1 MLHGG
6 LLGLFA
12 WVGPGMGRPSG
23 RASMG
28 SNSYVLI
35 DSEFESEPET
45 QPQPPADPEQDA
57 PPPVPEVAA
66 VQEPAT
72 PEIPEMRPGVDG
84 GAEDAA
90 AWLASQSELEHR
102 GLPSTVEQ
110 PALTQEPGLP
120 TPPSA
125 ASPPSS
131 PSPASSPAA
140 AAPSTPVVE
149 ASSQASPSA
158 AAAPPAAAP
167 VVKGEPDG
175 VTKPTQVPLSAPP
188 LPIAPGTAP
197 REAEAGPELEPEG
210 EPEAALPRAAE
221 PVPDPKE
228 LKDGPSQ
235 PGPAVEPSEP
245 AAPTPPIV
253 PAVEVPKERPAPN
266 EVDGKDPRANKA
278 ADPQAPSAPD
288 ERPEDE
294 SDPAEVSDVMA
305 SPRGEVEAPQGAVPE
320 GRTSPDATERVQ
332 DQDASAESALE
343 PVETPADADPLEAT
357 PTDPVNPAA
366 PSMPV
371 NQSDPSAA
379 SPASNPS
386 PGGTT
391 PGDRPFER
399 ADRDV
404 DPTSVAGV
412 GEIRFGRVTARD
424 GLEVLPA
431 RPRFSHTVRFTTL
444 PRNPMVRV
452 TFNRAGRVT
461 KAEFVRGRST
471 GYPEV
476 DGPLLTAMYR
486 WTARG
491 AKLREI
497 GPTGV
502 TMTFK
507 VLLREERELGVPQQ
521 EGEGAREGAE
531 APAEDPDFA
540 EPRP

>member
-12 WVGPGMGRPSG
+12 WVGPGLGRPSG
-23 RASMG
+23 RAAMG
-28 SNSYVLI
+28 ANSYVLI
-35 DSEFESEPET
+35 DSDFEPDSERDADANSEPA
-45 QPQPPADPEQDA
+45 PPADSAKEA
-57 PPPVPEVAA
+57 SPPVA
-66 VQEPAT
+66 AT

-84 GAEDAA
+84 GAEEAA

-131 PSPASSPAA
+131 PSSPSPAS
-140 AAPSTPVVE
+140 
-149 ASSQASPSA
+149 SPSA
-158 AAAPPAAAP
+158 AAPSAPAAEALVPASPPAAATPPAAAP

-197 REAEAGPELEPEG
+197 REAEAGPELKPDG
-210 EPEAALPRAAE
+210 EPEAALPRAPE
-221 PVPDPKE
+221 PAPDPKQ

-235 PGPAVEPSEP
+235 PGPAIEPLSPTEP
-245 AAPTPPIV
+245 KPTIV
-253 PAVEVPKERPAPN
+253 PVVEVPKERPAPS
-266 EVDGKDPRANKA
+266 EVDGKDPLATKA

-294 SDPAEVSDVMA
+294 SDPAEVADVQA
-305 SPRGEVEAPQGAVPE
+305 SPRGEAEAPQGAVPE

-332 DQDASAESALE
+332 DQDASRESASE
-343 PVETPADADPLEAT
+343 AAATPADADSAEGA
-357 PTDPVNPAA
+357 PTELANPAA
-366 PSMPV
+366 PAMPV
-371 NQSDPSAA
+371 NQSDPSAD

-507 VLLREERELGVPQQ
+507 VLLREERELGVPQ
-521 EGEGAREGAE
+521 EGEGTREGTE